1 MKFIYCSQCRIG
13 FCFSIYL
20 DFLPSAFHSSFL
32 SGTGDWTW
40 EARVATLSYRAEFP
54 TTVAS
59 ALWVPPADFNIQ
71 HLRYNTSPPYI
82 SCLEWELFPSVFLS
96 RTYLWIDGAL
106 KSLSF
111 VQHFT
116 DTHDLPMRKCVV
128 LLGTAPLRSVW
139 SFWSL
144 LLCYKPHFS
153 GFFMIIIATGVLLTW
168 FWCAGL
174 DIDLE
179 SSLLPGMPKG
189 KKALGGGGGRHT
201 INTHAGVKRESIAI
215 SPEAKTSL
223 VLHGSEAMKSL
234 IWSWPCQHHIFT
246 HLSE

>member
-189 KKALGGGGGRHT
+189 KKALGGGDDDTLSTPMQGSKGKALLFPLRRRLHWSSM
-201 INTHAGVKRESIAI
+201 GLRLW
-215 SPEAKTSL
+215 SPWYGHDHVNITYL
-223 VLHGSEAMKSL
+223 L
-234 IWSWPCQHHIFT
+234 I
-246 HLSE
+246 